1 MDKESTKNKDSPAT
15 VQSVQ
20 KKRMERGTTEY
31 GGMVQWI
38 RKFFSGYRSKIGLM
52 PANSLCYNVRKG
64 QSQITSDMQAVLA
77 QAGISDVI

>member
-38 RKFFSGYRSKIGLM
+38 RKFFSGYQSKIGLM
-52 PANSLCYNVRKG
+52 PANSLCYNVRKE
-64 QSQITSDMQAVLA
+64 QSQITSDVQAVLA
-77 QAGISDVI
+77 QAGISDAI